1 MKPYRSQE
9 IQSVLASKGFRKKEG
24 KDHTWLILM
33 VDGSKTDIRT
43 KVSRSPKTEYGGQL
57 QSEMRKQ
64 LRLRGS
70 RNKRLFEDLLACP
83 ATYRDYMSALRKQGF
98 LE

>member
-1 MKPYRSQE
+1 MKPYKSQE
-9 IQSVLASKGFRKKEG
+9 IESVLTSKGFRKKEG
-24 KDHTWLILM
+24 KDHTWLFLK
-33 VDGSKTDIRT
+33 VGGLKTDIRT
-43 KVSRSPKTEYGGQL
+43 KVSRSPKTEYGDQL

-83 ATYRDYMSALRKQGF
+83 ATYSDYVSALRKQGVI
-98 LE
+98 E